1 LNDLVPLFYEKIKIS
16 QMKKLVIFSNLLLA
30 GASLFA
36 QDYVSDAG
44 RMMQTDLSGTAR
56 SLGAGGAF
64 STVGADM
71 SSMSSN
77 PAGIALYR
85 SHEFAISGG
94 GIWGSNNSSYLGQSS
109 SASFDKATLSQAGFV
124 FATRKL
130 SNYDNLSYNRGGS
143 KLDRFVIGFGYQKL
157 ADFSSVQYF
166 YGTNTQNSYAG
177 SIASQL
183 NANQS
188 PLNSGNFPITTV
200 NGYNAGLV
208 SYPSST
214 SDFLSSTIGLP
225 VNQSGQITTTGGLN
239 ELNLTLGFNVGNTV
253 YIGAG
258 MGVPYISYHR
268 YATFSESSSSGDS
281 SYTSQYNY
289 SLSGWGINGKF
300 GIIVKPVQWLRVGA
314 AIQSPTLYRL
324 NESDY
329 GYTTSNFGDSSYA
342 AQSGLNYQFTYNNP
356 LKGTFGASFYLK
368 QWGFLSVDYELND
381 YGLTKFTFDGSDRSA
396 SDQLNAY
403 IKKDYQL
410 ASTVKAGAEFAYK
423 TLRLRAGFAWSESP
437 FNNNNVPTTYN
448 GARFNY
454 TGGIGYRGRRF
465 FADLAYVRTQYK
477 NYFTPYS
484 YTDAQGN
491 LQSPGVINTFSSN
504 TIIATIGFKFGVN
517 RN

>member
-1 LNDLVPLFYEKIKIS
+1 
-16 QMKKLVIFSNLLLA
+16 MKKLVIISGLLVA
-30 GASLFA
+30 GSSLFA
-36 QDYVSDAG
+36 QGYISDAG

-77 PAGIALYR
+77 PAGIAMYR
-85 SHEFAISGG
+85 SHEFAVSGG
-94 GIWGSNNSSYLGQSS
+94 GIWGGNNSSYLGQSS
-109 SASFDKATLSQAGFV
+109 SASFDKATLSQAGFI

-157 ADFSSVQYF
+157 ADYNSTQYF
-166 YGTNTQNSYAG
+166 YGTNTQSSYAG
-177 SIASQL
+177 AMAAEL
-183 NANQS
+183 NSNTTALINQS
-188 PLNSGNFPITTV
+188 NFSIPSV
-200 NGYNAGLV
+200 NGYNAGVL
-208 SYPSST
+208 SYPNDSSA
-214 SDFLSSTIGLP
+214 FLNSRMGLP
-225 VNQSGQITTTGGLN
+225 INQQGVVTTQGSMG
-239 ELNLTLGFNVGNTV
+239 EMNLTLGFNVGNTV

-258 MGVPYISYHR
+258 MGIPYLSYHR
-268 YATFSESSSSGDS
+268 YATFSESGGGDS

-300 GIIVKPVQWLRVGA
+300 GVIVKPVQWLRIGA

-329 GYTTSNFGDSSYA
+329 GYTTSTFGDSSYA
-342 AQSGLNYQFTYNNP
+342 SQSGLNYQFTYNNP

-381 YGLTKFTFDGSDRSA
+381 YGLTKYTFDGSDRTV
-396 SDQLNAY
+396 SDQLNAD
-403 IKKDYQL
+403 IKKTYQL

-423 TLRLRAGFAWSESP
+423 GLRLRAGFAWSESP
-437 FNNNNVPTTYN
+437 FNNNNAPATYN

-491 LQSPGVINTFSSN
+491 LQSPGVVNTFSSN
-504 TIIATIGFKFGVN
+504 TIIATIGFKFGVG